1 MPFST
6 PTFSK
11 VGSHAAVYIIYK
23 CDPGKKSKNVKS
35 LPNREHVILYILSY
49 QRAPLGTVVVWSERP
64 KDAKIDQK

>member
-11 VGSHAAVYIIYK
+11 VGSHAVYIIYK

-35 LPNREHVILYILSY
+35 LPNVHTINIE
-49 QRAPLGTVVVWSERP
+49 
-64 KDAKIDQK
+64 